1 MSKVKTALIKLY
13 RFSNSWT
20 GTIVI
25 VLLAIFFFAQAF
37 AIPSG
42 SMRSTLLEGDH
53 LIVKKFIYGVPTPH
67 IPWLEVAVLPDF
79 DGDGHLIKGDGPKR
93 GDVVVFRY
101 PENPKL
107 HYVKRCVALGGD
119 MVMIRK
125 DALYIRPSE
134 GDAYIRANYAD
145 DQIAVFGNELWVK
158 DPYRQEHKGVQYDQ
172 ALRERGIALR
182 SEMNAYGPITVP
194 KGRYFMM
201 GDNRDHSADSRFW
214 GSVPYDLIVGSPWF
228 SYFSWEPRSY
238 DDMISKSMFQNDFE
252 ALKAVCGDAEFK
264 SDECRRK
271 WDKERYKVR
280 WDRIGKTLKGLEDL
294 L

>member
-1 MSKVKTALIKLY
+1 MSKIKTALIKLY

-53 LIVKKFIYGVPTPH
+53 LIVKKFVYGVPTPH
-67 IPWLEVAVLPDF
+67 IPWLEIAVLPDF
-79 DGDGHLIKGDGPKR
+79 DEDGHLIVGEGPKR

-101 PENPKL
+101 PINPKL

-119 MVMIRK
+119 GVMVRGET
-125 DALYIRPSE
+125 LYIRPNE
-134 GDAYIRANYAD
+134 GEAYIRANYAE
-145 DQIAVFGNELWVK
+145 DQIETFGDELWVK
-158 DPYRQEHKGVQYDQ
+158 NPYKNEHKGVQYDQ
-172 ALRERGIALR
+172 TLRARGALQP
-182 SEMNAYGPITVP
+182 EMYAFGPITVP
-194 KGRYFMM
+194 EGRYFMM
-201 GDNRDHSADSRFW
+201 GDNRDRSADSRYW
-214 GSVPYDLIVGSPWF
+214 GSVSYDLIVGSPWF

-238 DDMISKSMFQNDFE
+238 ESMVKEGIFQNEYE
-252 ALKAVCGDAEFK
+252 ALTAVCGDIDPRSAK
-264 SDECRRK
+264 CKQK
-271 WDKERYKVR
+271 WDRERYKVR
-280 WDRIGKTLKGLEDL
+280 WDRIGLTLKGLENL